1 VESESRLP
9 IFGCHDRWRQLLWFH
24 YKMKRKQQIEVDWPF
39 LASLVIITAVAAM
52 ITLLQ
57 TRPELLPL
65 ALWSARQPL

>member
-1 VESESRLP
+1 
-9 IFGCHDRWRQLLWFH
+9 
-24 YKMKRKQQIEVDWPF
+24 MKRKQQIEVDWPF